1 MKRQQST
8 VQLHLSSDRRW
19 GQMQL
24 PVGLLGGELGFSSL
38 GNSGELNRCESAI
51 SWAISLNND
60 SASQRRDSKQEYTAI
75 TPIDYLE
82 KNSLEA
88 GDRAWSL
95 SR

>member
-24 PVGLLGGELGFSSL
+24 PVGLFGGEPGFIGLGGFGAI
-38 GNSGELNRCESAI
+38 NRCESAT

-60 SASQRRDSKQEYTAI
+60 SASQRRDSKQDYTAI
-75 TPIDYLE
+75 TPIH
-82 KNSLEA
+82 NLEA
-88 GDRAWSL
+88 GDRAGCS

>member
-8 VQLHLSSDRRW
+8 VQLHLSSDRW

-24 PVGLLGGELGFSSL
+24 PVGLFGGEPGFSGL
-38 GNSGELNRCESAI
+38 GSFGKTNRCESAT

-60 SASQRRDSKQEYTAI
+60 SASQRRDSEQDYTAI
-75 TPIDYLE
+75 TPID
-82 KNSLEA
+82 NLEA
-88 GDRAWSL
+88 GDRASCL